1 MRNSGLELMFL
12 WDRDAGMGALVG
24 DGCACVTHGGGE
36 KFLNPEKEHIN
47 SMCSIDKAL
56 LLPAL

>member
-1 MRNSGLELMFL
+1 MFL